1 MRGEF
6 NGLQKLI
13 RDENPYAFYVHCFA
27 HQLQL
32 VVVSISRC
40 CSSMED
46 FFDYVALIVNTTTSS
61 CKRKDLLLDKQRR
74 ILLGKLSSGEIST
87 GRGKHQA
94 TSLARPGDTRWG
106 SHYKTLLRIESMWD
120 SVIEVLQIVYQ
131 DERNPSRAGGLVE
144 IMESFSF
151 VFIMKMMLQILRITN
166 ELSLIL
172 QRKDQNIV
180 QAMSLVIDVKTRLMN
195 LRNDGWEPLL
205 QEATKFCSENDIP
218 IPNMNEAVP
227 RFGRSRKGGK
237 NNITQDHYFR
247 VDIFY
252 AAIDAITTEFDHRF
266 NEVSSELLVCFS
278 CLNPRDSFSKFDV
291 HKLARLTEI
300 YSDDFS
306 YSEKKGIKDQ
316 LELFIIHVRRIEEFR
331 DCHDLASLAAKMV
344 ELDRHT
350 VFPSVYRL
358 IELALILPV
367 ATASVERVFSAMKI
381 IKTELRN
388 KMSDDWLNYLMVCY
402 IEREIFKGIDLEKI
416 KNTFQNK
423 KDRQMQL
430 PRPPRRD

>member
-1 MRGEF
+1 
-6 NGLQKLI
+6 
-13 RDENPYAFYVHCFA
+13 
-27 HQLQL
+27 
-32 VVVSISRC
+32 
-40 CSSMED
+40 
-46 FFDYVALIVNTTTSS
+46 
-61 CKRKDLLLDKQRR
+61 
-74 ILLGKLSSGEIST
+74 LG
-87 GRGKHQA
+87 A
-94 TSLARPGDTRWG
+94 T
-106 SHYKTLLRIESMWD
+106 I
-120 SVIEVLQIVYQ
+120 
-131 DERNPSRAGGLVE
+131 
-144 IMESFSF
+144 
-151 VFIMKMMLQILRITN
+151 
-166 ELSLIL
+166 
-172 QRKDQNIV
+172 
-180 QAMSLVIDVKTRLMN
+180 
-195 LRNDGWEPLL
+195 

-227 RFGRSRKGGK
+227 KFGRSRKGGK
-237 NNITQDHYFR
+237 NITLDHYFR
-247 VDIFY
+247 VDTFY
-252 AAIDAITTEFDHRF
+252 ATINAITTEFIIGF
-266 NEVSSELLVCFS
+266 NEVSSKLLVCFS
-278 CLNPRDSFSKFDV
+278 CLDPRDSFSKFDV
-291 HKLARLTEI
+291 ENLARLTEI

-306 YSEKKGIKDQ
+306 YFEKKGIKDQ

-430 PRPPRRD
+430 PRPPRHD